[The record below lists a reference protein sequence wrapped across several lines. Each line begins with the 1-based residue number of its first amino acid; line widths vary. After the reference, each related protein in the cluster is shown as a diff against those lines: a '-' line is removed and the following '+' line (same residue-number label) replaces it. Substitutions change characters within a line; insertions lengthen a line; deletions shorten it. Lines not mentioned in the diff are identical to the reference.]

1 MTRGAAPARF
11 ALVGDL
17 KKTDAAAAP
26 GQGSAP
32 SDSFFRRVVEGMR
45 CAIIT
50 VDAAGRVLT
59 VNHLAREILELPLDE
74 PAGRPVEEF
83 FAAHPRLAAV
93 LRDSLEMTF
102 LPNRAEMEIRSREE
116 DGRTIGFTIS
126 PIPGE
131 HGPEGVALFFKD
143 LTQVER
149 QEEQDRLRDRLAAL
163 GQMAASLAHEIR
175 NPLSSIEVTSDLL
188 LRRLGDGNGVQV
200 LVEKIAGD
208 VRRLNRI
215 VTHGLEFAR
224 ALTLERSLQPLPPL
238 LEAAL
243 EDARGRFPGGAVEI
257 ERCYQPTLP
266 EAEVDGH
273 LLRQALGNVIANA
286 LEALGDRG
294 RLKLAA
300 RAVERPGHAPVA
312 VDLLIQDD
320 GPGIPAEVREKI
332 FHPFVTT
339 KKGGSGIGLAMA
351 RKIVECH
358 HGLIDVCSAPGE
370 GTAFRIRIPC
380 HGT

>member
-1 MTRGAAPARF
+1 MTRGTAPARF
-11 ALVGDL
+11 APVGDSQQA
-17 KKTDAAAAP
+17 DAVAAP
-26 GQGSAP
+26 GDGSAA
-32 SDSFFRRVVEGMR
+32 SDSFFRKVVEGMR

-50 VDAAGRVLT
+50 VDRAGHVLT
-59 VNHLAREILELPLDE
+59 VNQLAREILELPQDE
-74 PAGRPVEEF
+74 PAGRPVEEV

-102 LPNRAEMEIRSREE
+102 LPNRAEMEIRSRED

-131 HGPEGVALFFKD
+131 NGPEGVALFFKD
-143 LTQVER
+143 LTLVER
-149 QEEQDRLRDRLAAL
+149 QEEQERLRDRLAAL

-175 NPLSSIEVTSDLL
+175 NPLASIDVTATLL
-188 LRRLGDGNGVQV
+188 LRKLGDGNGVQE
-200 LVEKIAGD
+200 LVEKIAED
-208 VRRLNRI
+208 VRRLNRT
-215 VTHGLEFAR
+215 VTGGLEFAR
-224 ALTLERSLQPLPPL
+224 ALTVERTVQPLPPL

-243 EDARGRFPGGAVEI
+243 EESCYRFPGGAIEI
-257 ERCYQPTLP
+257 ERRYDPDLP

-273 LLRQALGNVIANA
+273 LLRQALVNVIANA
-286 LEALGDRG
+286 LEALGGQG

-300 RAVERPGHAPVA
+300 RAIERPGREPAA
-312 VDLLIQDD
+312 IDLLIEDD

-358 HGLIDVCSAPGE
+358 HGSIDVASAPGE

-380 HGT
+380 RAS